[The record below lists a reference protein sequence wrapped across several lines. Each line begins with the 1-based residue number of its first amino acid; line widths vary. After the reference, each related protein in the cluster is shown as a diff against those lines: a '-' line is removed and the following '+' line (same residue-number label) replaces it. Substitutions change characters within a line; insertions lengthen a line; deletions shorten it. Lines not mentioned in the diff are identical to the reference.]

1 VGRLGRNPR
10 NSNVPPSSEG
20 LAKPPVNRAER
31 RSQKRRQGK
40 QPGSE
45 GRHLAQVADP
55 DEVVTHLPERC
66 KSCDGDLAGAE
77 VSLTETRQVFEL
89 PKIKAHVTE
98 HRMLSLRCRCGADT
112 KASAPLEAT
121 AAACYGPRIRALAVY
136 LSVYQHLPYERL
148 AEMFSDL
155 LQIPVSSGAVVAMV
169 KQAGSSPGLESF
181 EEVVKD
187 LICGSAVAHF
197 DETGAR
203 VAGSLH
209 WVHVA
214 SNRLYT
220 LLTCHKKRGREAID
234 EMGVLKNMTG
244 TAVHDGF
251 RTYRSYEVVHA
262 LCNAHHLRELEALS
276 VLEGQDWAADMIDLL
291 LDAKADVRRA
301 TQMGADRL
309 SHPTMCRVRSGYQ
322 DLLDKGWLT
331 NEPDV
336 DTSVKWIRATARRL
350 LKRLDERR
358 EEVLRF
364 TVDFS
369 VPFDNN
375 QAERDIRMV
384 KLQQKI
390 SGSWRTKAGADN
402 FCAIRSYVSTMKKH
416 GHDVLGGLNQL
427 FEGTVWLPG
436 GT

>member
-1 VGRLGRNPR
+1 MLEDRLTDLEECLGRNLR
-10 NSNVPPSSEG
+10 NSSTPPAAEGFSKPPSPS
-20 LAKPPVNRAER
+20 RIER
-31 RSQKRRQGK
+31 RAAARKVGK
-40 QPGSE
+40 QPGAP
-45 GRHLAQVADP
+45 GKHLAQVADP
-55 DEVVTHLPERC
+55 DMVIAHVPA
-66 KSCDGDLAGAE
+66 SCRACEDDLAGAE
-77 VSLTETRQVFEL
+77 VVDNETRQVFEV
-89 PKIKAHVTE
+89 PEIKAHVTE
-98 HRMLSLRCRCGADT
+98 HRMLSVRCRCGTET
-112 KASAPLEAT
+112 KASAPPEAT
-121 AAACYGPRIRALAVY
+121 AAACYGPRIRALCVY
-136 LSVYQHLPYERL
+136 LSVYQHIPYERL
-148 AEMFSDL
+148 AEMFGDL

-169 KQAGSSPGLESF
+169 KQAGSSPGLELF
-181 EEVVKD
+181 EDVVKD

-203 VAGSLH
+203 VQGSLH

-234 EMGVLKNMTG
+234 EMGVLSDMTG

-251 RTYRSYEVVHA
+251 RPYRSYDVVHA
-262 LCNAHHLRELEALS
+262 LCNAHHLRELEALEA
-276 VLEGQDWAADMIDLL
+276 LEGQEWASEMIDLL

-301 TQMGADRL
+301 TFLGADRL
-309 SHPTMCRVRSGYQ
+309 SHATMCRVRFGYQ
-322 DLLDKGWLT
+322 DLLDKGWKA
-331 NEPDV
+331 NEQDV
-336 DTSVKWIRATARRL
+336 DTSHKWRRATAKRL

-390 SGSWRTKAGADN
+390 SGSWRTLEGARSVLIKAP
-402 FCAIRSYVSTMKKH
+402 
-416 GHDVLGGLNQL
+416 L
-427 FEGTVWLPG
+427 
-436 GT
+436 

>member
-1 VGRLGRNPR
+1 M
-10 NSNVPPSSEG
+10 PPSSEG
-20 LAKPPVNRAER
+20 LSKPPANRAER
-31 RSQKRRQGK
+31 RAKKRRQGK

-45 GRHLAQVADP
+45 GRHLAQVTRP
-55 DEVVTHLPERC
+55 DEVVTHVPPRC
-66 KSCDGDLAGAE
+66 KSCDADLAGGE
-77 VSLTETRQVFEL
+77 ISSVETRQVFEV
-89 PKIKAHVTE
+89 PQIKAHVTE
-98 HRMLSLRCRCGADT
+98 HRMLRLRCRCGADT
-112 KASAPLEAT
+112 KALAPKEAT

-169 KQAGSSPGLESF
+169 KQAGSSPGLELF
-181 EEVVKD
+181 EDVVKD

-203 VAGSLH
+203 VEGSLH

-220 LLTCHKKRGREAID
+220 LLSCHKKRGKDAIED
-234 EMGVLKNMTG
+234 MGVLENVTG

-251 RTYRSYEVVHA
+251 RTYHSYDVVHA

-276 VLEGQDWAADMIDLL
+276 ELEGQEWAGEMIDLL
-291 LDAKADVRRA
+291 IDAKQDVTRA
-301 TQMGADRL
+301 IFHGDDRL
-309 SHPTMCRVRSGYQ
+309 SHATMCRVRFCYQ
-322 DLLDKGWLT
+322 DLLDKGWKA
-331 NEPDV
+331 NEAEV
-336 DTSVKWIRATARRL
+336 ATSNKWIKATATRL
-350 LKRLDERR
+350 LKRLGDRR
-358 EEVLRF
+358 AEVLRF
-364 TVDFS
+364 TTDFN

-390 SGSWRTKAGADN
+390 SGSWRTKAGADH

-416 GHDVLGGLNQL
+416 RHDVLDGLRQL
-427 FEGTVWLPG
+427 FDGRIWLPG